1 MTCSKIFNLCFFLL
15 AVCNQSNAQSEKA
28 QRGILYKAGT
38 GIRLGDIQIF
48 NKRSLITVKSNMYG
62 MFTIPASVGDT
73 LEISCAGYNNA
84 ELAVNDF
91 TDKIFFLKSAIALP
105 GVVIKET
112 SVQVNLDEVK
122 RGYRKKS
129 VFYTGTPH
137 YYYLFLKPMT
147 FIYENFKSEVKDA
160 RRFNRYAKKESAYYE
175 ISARFNAQNIKSVI
189 PIKNDELED
198 FESDYWPA
206 LEQIRKW
213 NDYDLV
219 NYIIAS
225 YRDFKW
231 KKTSNTYFRR

>member
-1 MTCSKIFNLCFFLL
+1 MTGNKIFNLCLFLL
-15 AVCNQSNAQSEKA
+15 VICNQSNAQSKKA
-28 QRGILYKAGT
+28 QQGILYKTGT
-38 GIRLGDIQIF
+38 DIRLGNVQIF
-48 NKRSLITVKSNMYG
+48 NKRSLAIAKSNMYG
-62 MFTIPASVGDT
+62 MFSIPASVGDT
-73 LEISCAGYNNA
+73 LEISCAGYNNT

-91 TDKIFFLKSAIALP
+91 ADKAFFLKPATTLP

-112 SVQVNLDEVK
+112 SVQADLDEVK

-129 VFYTGTPH
+129 VFYTGKPH

-189 PIKNDELED
+189 PIKDEELED
-198 FESDYWPA
+198 FESDYWPT

-219 NYIIAS
+219 NYIITS
-225 YRDFKW
+225 YQDFK
-231 KKTSNTYFRR
+231 KKQRANGINL

>member
-1 MTCSKIFNLCFFLL
+1 MLTIGS
-15 AVCNQSNAQSEKA
+15 QSNAQSKKT
-28 QRGILYKAGT
+28 QQGILYKAGT
-38 GIRLGDIQIF
+38 NIRLGNVQIV
-48 NKRSLITVKSNMYG
+48 NKRSLVIAKSNMYG

-112 SVQVNLDEVK
+112 SVQANLDEVK

-189 PIKNDELED
+189 LIKDQDLED
-198 FESDYWPA
+198 FENDYWPM

-213 NDYDLV
+213 GDYDLI

-225 YRDFKW
+225 YRDFKE
-231 KKTSNTYFRR
+231 KKKSNSIGL